1 MVLNKHSKANHHPPN
16 NQMSR
21 TRSKAKPV
29 TRLYGLYSKDLGTTG
44 AMKRIGISTWGSQRA
59 SSAGTIKG
67 YGSGA
72 VWLPSLGAL
81 FRKHGYIGVSEGFLK
96 GQF

>member
-1 MVLNKHSKANHHPPN
+1 MRQFRALLCVARYYGMALPYGVRRR
-16 NQMSR
+16 MDYD
-21 TRSKAKPV
+21 TRRWFS
-29 TRLYGLYSKDLGTTG
+29 TT
-44 AMKRIGISTWGSQRA
+44 M
-59 SSAGTIKG
+59 KG

-96 GQF
+96 GQY